1 MSVSKILAVSL
12 FLSVASLAAQQVEP
26 TLEDRA
32 ISGWKAVHKK
42 VLDMAGD
49 FPEEK
54 YDSRPHPDSRSF
66 VEEIQH
72 VTIGAEMFAAQLKGG
87 QFNYGERVKFYSEKE
102 AARDMLVAD
111 LAHSIDEV
119 VALLEG
125 EAETQN
131 RQGLAYWLGHQSEHY
146 GKLTA
151 IYRINGLVPP
161 ATVQLMERFR
171 QQQEKKE
178 KQEQ

>member
-1 MSVSKILAVSL
+1 MGVSRILAVSL
-12 FLSVASLAAQQVEP
+12 FLSVASLAAQQAAP
-26 TLEDRA
+26 TLEERA
-32 ISGWKAVHKK
+32 ISGWKTVHKK

-66 VEEIQH
+66 VEEIRH
-72 VTIGAEMFAAQLKGG
+72 VTIGAEMFAAQLQGEP
-87 QFNYGERVKFYSEKE
+87 FDYGERVKFYSERETTRAVLVVDLERAIDAVVGLLAGEKE
-102 AARDMLVAD
+102 A
-111 LAHSIDEV
+111 E
-119 VALLEG
+119 
-125 EAETQN
+125 N

-151 IYRINGLVPP
+151 IYRINNLIPP

-171 QQQEKKE
+171 RQREQQE
-178 KQEQ
+178 Q

>member
-1 MSVSKILAVSL
+1 
-12 FLSVASLAAQQVEP
+12 
-26 TLEDRA
+26 
-32 ISGWKAVHKK
+32 
-42 VLDMAGD
+42 MAGD

-72 VTIGAEMFAAQLKGG
+72 VTIGAEMFAAQLSGA
-87 QFNYGERVKFYSEKE
+87 QFDYGARVKFYSERE
-102 AARDMLVAD
+102 TARTILVAD
-111 LAHSIDEV
+111 LEQAINEV
-119 VALLEG
+119 ISLLEG

-131 RQGLAYWLGHQSEHY
+131 RQQLAFWLGHQSEHY

-151 IYRINGLVPP
+151 IYRINDLVPP

>member
-1 MSVSKILAVSL
+1 MRALGIFAVSL
-12 FLSVASLAAQQVEP
+12 FLSVASLAAQQAAP
-26 TLEDRA
+26 TLEERA
-32 ISGWKAVHKK
+32 ISGWKTVHKK

-49 FPEEK
+49 FPEEL

-72 VTIGAEMFAAQLKGG
+72 VTIGAEMFAAQLSGG
-87 QFNYGERVKFYSEKE
+87 QFDYGERVKFYSERETTRAVLVVDLERAIDAVVGLLAGEKE
-102 AARDMLVAD
+102 A
-111 LAHSIDEV
+111 E
-119 VALLEG
+119 
-125 EAETQN
+125 N

-151 IYRINGLVPP
+151 IYRINNLVPP

-171 QQQEKKE
+171 RQREQQE
-178 KQEQ
+178 Q